1 MSQNIS
7 DTFAQQLIQMR
18 TDVLALIRAQR
29 GGKIGRAEAAG
40 DRHDVQSGDW
50 SQVDGERN
58 LTMALDEH
66 ESAELAAIDAALKRI
81 ESGQYGLCIDCG
93 VDIPTARLHAYTTS
107 LRCVAC
113 QDKAEQAKGGVV
125 PPSM

>member
-7 DTFAQQLIQMR
+7 DTFAQQLQQMR
-18 TDVLALIRAQR
+18 TDVLAQIRAQR

-50 SQVDGERN
+50 TQVDGERD
-58 LTMALDEH
+58 LAMALDER
-66 ESAELAAIDAALKRI
+66 ESEELTAIDAALKRI

-93 VDIPTARLHAYTTS
+93 VDIPTVRLHANPTS
-107 LRCVAC
+107 LRCVQC
-113 QDKAEQAKGGVV
+113 QDKAERAKGGVAH
-125 PPSM
+125 PSL

>member
-7 DTFAQQLIQMR
+7 DTFAQQLLQMR
-18 TDVLALIRAQR
+18 SETLALIRAQR

-50 SQVDGERN
+50 SQVDGERD
-58 LTMALDEH
+58 LAMALDEH
-66 ESAELAAIDAALKRI
+66 ESAELAAIDQALKRI
-81 ESGQYGLCIDCG
+81 QSGQYGLCIDCG
-93 VDIPTARLHAYTTS
+93 VDIPTARLHANPTA

-113 QDKAEQAKGGVV
+113 QEKAEQAKGGVV

>member
-93 VDIPTARLHAYTTS
+93 VDIPTARLHANPTS

>member
-7 DTFAQQLIQMR
+7 DTFAQQLQQMR
-18 TDVLALIRAQR
+18 TDVLAQIRAQR

-50 SQVDGERN
+50 TQVDGERD
-58 LTMALDEH
+58 LAMALDER
-66 ESAELAAIDAALKRI
+66 ESEELTAIDAALKRI

-93 VDIPTARLHAYTTS
+93 VDIPTARLHANPTS
-107 LRCVAC
+107 LRCVQC
-113 QDKAEQAKGGVV
+113 QDKAERAKGGVAH
-125 PPSM
+125 PSL